1 MLEIKNITKDYVTG
15 DEVVHALRDV
25 SISFRENELVSILGH
40 SGCGKTTL
48 LNIIGGLDQ
57 YTSGDLIIN
66 GKSTTKYKSSDW
78 DTYRNHS
85 VGFIFQSYNLIPH
98 QTVLSNVELALTL
111 SGVSKAERRQRA
123 VEALEKV
130 GLGDQINKKPNQMS
144 GGQMQRVAIAR
155 ALVNDPDIL
164 LADEP
169 TGALDTETS
178 FQIMELIKEIAR
190 DRLVIMV
197 THNPE
202 LAELYSTR
210 IVRLVDGKITSDSD
224 PFDGNAPK
232 EKKSEV
238 NKGKKTSM
246 SFGTALSL
254 SLNNLMTKKG
264 RTFLTSFAGSIG
276 IIGIA
281 LILSLSNGV
290 QAYIDSVEHSTL
302 ASYPISIQQETID
315 YTSLMTSMMGIA
327 EDSQTERDPD
337 LIYTNDISTEMVK
350 SMLSEIQ
357 TNNLSEFKEYIEGNP
372 DGVLDHISEIKYS
385 YSPKLYIYG
394 KDINDDLLQVNP
406 STVMTAMMGNDMA
419 NNVGSMADSYSSLMG
434 GSSGSPYDVWTEL
447 LGTDTLKEQYEV
459 VAGKLPESYS
469 EVVLIVNERN
479 ELSDVTLYALGLRD
493 QDELGGM
500 MDAIMAGESFDIETG
515 DLTFTHDEI
524 LGLSFR
530 LFTAPD
536 FYEKNDD
543 GVWIDMREDEDYM
556 TKKMESLP
564 EIKVVG
570 IIRPTGDSLIS
581 STGQSGGIG
590 YTHALTEFMIDSIN
604 KSDIV
609 LQQKDEPLVDVFT
622 GVEFPVDDP
631 DATAL
636 DKITEYINELSEEE
650 AAMML
655 TQLGGFMGTD
665 TTAPAEPAAP
675 ERTTPADP
683 MAQIPAEIMGMLTPD
698 ELMALQ
704 TMTEDEQMTFLMG
717 KMAELGMMPSE
728 GGDTAAPEMP
738 VMSSKDILLQ
748 AIGSAP
754 EAQLNMMLKYLPSTD
769 ATYDGNLETLGVA
782 ELSDPSEIKIYA
794 KDFESKEFIT
804 DFIKKYNDS
813 KTAEDKQEDVI
824 NYTDYVGLMIS
835 SVSDIIDSISYILI
849 AFVAISLV
857 VSSIMIGIITYISVL
872 ERTKEIGI
880 LRAIGASKRDIS
892 RVFNAETLIVGFA
905 AGAIGI
911 IVTLILIIPINII
924 ILALTD
930 IANMAAL
937 PWAGAVILVL
947 ISMVLT
953 LIAGVFPSR
962 IAANKDPV
970 EALRTE

>member
-1 MLEIKNITKDYVTG
+1 MK
-15 DEVVHALRDV
+15 
-25 SISFRENELVSILGH
+25 
-40 SGCGKTTL
+40 
-48 LNIIGGLDQ
+48 
-57 YTSGDLIIN
+57 
-66 GKSTTKYKSSDW
+66 
-78 DTYRNHS
+78 
-85 VGFIFQSYNLIPH
+85 
-98 QTVLSNVELALTL
+98 
-111 SGVSKAERRQRA
+111 
-123 VEALEKV
+123 
-130 GLGDQINKKPNQMS
+130 
-144 GGQMQRVAIAR
+144 
-155 ALVNDPDIL
+155 
-164 LADEP
+164 
-169 TGALDTETS
+169 
-178 FQIMELIKEIAR
+178 
-190 DRLVIMV
+190 
-197 THNPE
+197 
-202 LAELYSTR
+202 
-210 IVRLVDGKITSDSD
+210 
-224 PFDGNAPK
+224 
-232 EKKSEV
+232 
-238 NKGKKTSM
+238 KGKKTSM

-327 EDSQTERDPD
+327 EDAQTERDPD

-357 TNNLSEFKEYIEGNP
+357 TNNLAEFKEYIEGNP

-394 KDINDDLLQVNP
+394 KDVNGDLLQVNP
-406 STVMTAMMGNDMA
+406 STVMTAMMGDDMA
-419 NNVGSMADSYSSLMG
+419 SNVGSMADSYSSLM

-459 VAGKLPESYS
+459 VAGKLPESYN

-479 ELSDVTLYALGLRD
+479 ELSDITLYALGLRD

-500 MDAIMAGESFDIETG
+500 MDAIMVGESFDIETG
-515 DLTFTHDEI
+515 NLTFTHDEL

-543 GVWIDMREDEDYM
+543 GIWVDKSSDEEYM
-556 TKKMESLP
+556 TKKMNTLP

-570 IIRPTGDSLIS
+570 IIRPCGDSLLS

-590 YTHALTEFMIDSIN
+590 YTHALTEFMIDSVN

-609 LQQKDEPLVDVFT
+609 IQQKDEPLVDVFT

-636 DKITEYINELSEEE
+636 EKITEYISELSEEE
-650 AAMML
+650 ATMML
-655 TQLGGFMGTD
+655 TQLGGYMGTD
-665 TTAPAEPAAP
+665 ATVPTEPAAP
-675 ERTTPADP
+675 EQSAPE
-683 MAQIPAEIMGMLTPD
+683 MQIPDEVMAMLTPD

-704 TMTEDEQMTFLMG
+704 TMTEDEQTMFLMG
-717 KMAELGMMPSE
+717 KMAELGMLPSQD
-728 GGDTAAPEMP
+728 GTAAPEMP

-754 EAQLNMMLKYLPSTD
+754 ESQLEMMLKYLPSTD

-804 DFIKKYNDS
+804 DFINKYNER
-813 KTAEDKQEDVI
+813 KTAEEKQEDII

-880 LRAIGASKRDIS
+880 LRAIGASKRDVS

-924 ILALTD
+924 IEVLTD

-937 PWAGAVILVL
+937 PWVGAVVLVI

-962 IAANKDPV
+962 IAAKKDPV
-970 EALRTE
+970 EALRSE